1 MKTILL
7 GLLIVPFLTFAQS
20 ERAEPDGS
28 QGTFN
33 NYKWEIGINGG
44 VNITNV
50 AGLADSLSSIRRFGS
65 LYGATVTYH
74 FNRFLAIKTDFDFE
88 NKGWT
93 INDLEVLA
101 PDGITTT
108 TQNVSQHLDYFD
120 IPAFFRVGFG
130 NRIKFDFNFG
140 PYIAFLT
147 ENRTFYTDPTGIE
160 IPVAN
165 EFFDNFSKT
174 DFGLVYGGGIDFA
187 LGKRWSFG
195 FDLLY
200 EHGLKEINANGLKNT
215 SIDFDFGINYL
226 FGAKKK
232 K

>member
-1 MKTILL
+1 MKTLLL
-7 GLLIVPFLTFAQS
+7 GFLVIPFLSFSQS
-20 ERAEPDGS
+20 EETELPDS
-28 QGTFN
+28 RSTPSS
-33 NYKWEIGINGG
+33 YRWEIGVNGG

-50 AGLADSLSSIRRFGS
+50 SGLADSLSSVQRFGS
-65 LYGATVTYH
+65 LYGATLTYH
-74 FNRFLAIKTDFDFE
+74 FNRFLAVKTDFDFE

-93 INDLEVLA
+93 INDVDVLA
-101 PDGITTT
+101 PDGITTI
-108 TQNVSQHLDYFD
+108 TQDIKQHLDYFD

-147 ENRTFYTDPTGIE
+147 ENRTFYTDANGVDIS
-160 IPVAN
+160 VAN
-165 EFFDNFSKT
+165 ELLDNFSKT
-174 DFGLVYGGGIDFA
+174 DFGLVYGGGLDFTI
-187 LGKRWSFG
+187 GKRWSFG

-200 EHGLKEINANGLKNT
+200 EHGLKDINPEGLRNT

-226 FGAKKK
+226 FGQKKK

>member
-7 GLLIVPFLTFAQS
+7 GLLLVPFLTFAQNES
-20 ERAEPDGS
+20 AEKPDSKGALN
-28 QGTFN
+28 Q
-33 NYKWEIGINGG
+33 YKWEVGVNGG

-50 AGLADSLSSIRRFGS
+50 TGLADSLSSISRFGS

-74 FNRFLAIKTDFDFE
+74 FNRFLGIKTDLDFE

-93 INDLEVLA
+93 INDIEILS

-108 TQNVSQHLDYFD
+108 TQDVNQYLNYFD
-120 IPAFFRVGFG
+120 IPAFLRVGFG
-130 NRIKFDFNFG
+130 NRVKFDLNFG

-147 ENRTFYTDPTGIE
+147 ENRSFYTDANGVD
-160 IPVAN
+160 IPVSN
-165 EFFDNFSKT
+165 EFFDSFSKT
-174 DFGLVYGGGIDFA
+174 DFGLVFGGGLDIA

-200 EHGLKEINANGLKNT
+200 ENGLKEINADGLKNT

-226 FGAKKK
+226 FGKKK
-232 K
+232 KK